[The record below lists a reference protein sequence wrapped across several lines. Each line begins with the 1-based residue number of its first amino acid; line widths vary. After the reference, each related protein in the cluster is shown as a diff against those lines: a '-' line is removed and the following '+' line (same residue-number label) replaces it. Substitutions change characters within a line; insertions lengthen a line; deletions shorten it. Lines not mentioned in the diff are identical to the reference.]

1 MIRAPRHPSAGLS
14 HLDARGNARMVDVGD
29 KPVTSRRARAR
40 ATVRLGDA
48 FEVVRDGAVPK
59 GDVLAIARLAG
70 IMGAKETSRLVPLCH
85 PLPLSGVELELELVA
100 STRSLLITCSVR
112 TEARTGVEMEALTG
126 ATVAA
131 LAAWDTCK
139 SVTKDLAIESVVL
152 LEKEG
157 GRSGRWTHPSA
168 APAATVTKARVGKTG
183 KARRGAK
190 TKRER

>member
-1 MIRAPRHPSAGLS
+1 MSRKDARPPGTLT

-40 ATVRLGDA
+40 AIVRLGDA
-48 FEVVRDGAVPK
+48 FEAVRDGAVPK

-85 PLPLSGVELELELVA
+85 PLPLSGVEVELELVEA
-100 STRSLLITCSVR
+100 TRSLRITCSVR

-139 SVTKDLAIESVVL
+139 SVTRELAIESVTL

-157 GRSGRWTHPSA
+157 GRSGRWTSERPESEGA
-168 APAATVTKARVGKTG
+168 VKPRNT
-183 KARRGAK
+183 RR
-190 TKRER
+190 R